1 MQDLNPT
8 NCTLLSMLPD
18 ILNIFIVHYEAI
30 TKSQASVMAINNMQ
44 HCKHA
49 PHSLNI
55 QSCFSF
61 KSVPS
66 IASLIYDI
74 LNPNQSSLA
83 FSWCLRF
90 CCCNKTPWSKEP
102 CEKSPISLCTLVTV
116 NWMKSRQ
123 ELGCRHSMRAHGI
136 MLITGFMSMLSTVL
150 FLITPR
156 TICPEVALSRAVG
169 SPYIKH

>member
-1 MQDLNPT
+1 
-8 NCTLLSMLPD
+8 
-18 ILNIFIVHYEAI
+18 
-30 TKSQASVMAINNMQ
+30 MAINNMQ
-44 HCKHA
+44 HCNYA
-49 PHSLNI
+49 PHSPNI
-55 QSCFSF
+55 QSCFFF

-66 IASLIYDI
+66 IASVIYDSP
-74 LNPNQSSLA
+74 NPNQSTLT
-83 FSWCLRF
+83 FCWCHRY
-90 CCCNKTPWSKEP
+90 CSCNKILWSKEP
-102 CEKSPISLCTLVTV
+102 YEKSPISLCTLVTV